1 MSQPVPQEVVF
12 FVGIIGVL
20 AAFVL
25 VVDTLLLILALRVQD
40 EVRAGQR
47 LPLFADKWSLAD
59 PWWGGQ
65 LVVVLILLGVGLSAQ
80 LHRLLTPA
88 AASTS
93 GDVLLA
99 VVTVYLQN
107 AVLAG
112 VAIAYVVRK
121 YGSTLREIGLAW
133 PPKRPEVALGIVGG
147 VVMMVTGLAAEHAVK
162 WLGQEWLSPPTW
174 ERLERLNSVLDPTRL
189 LQRAAE
195 SPLSLWL
202 LVLGIAVAAPVGEEL
217 FFRGFLHTCARRR
230 LGAFWGT
237 LLSSGTFALVHG
249 GPLMVPA
256 ILPLGILLAIAYDRT
271 TSLWVPIVMHTV
283 NNGVLAM
290 VIVLAPQGG
299 RL

>member
-1 MSQPVPQEVVF
+1 MSEPVPPEVVF
-12 FVGIIGVL
+12 FVGILGVL
-20 AAFVL
+20 AAFVV
-25 VVDTLLLILALRVQD
+25 VVDTFLLILALRVQD
-40 EVRAGQR
+40 DVRAGR
-47 LPLFADKWSLAD
+47 RSPLFADKWSLAD

-65 LVVVLILLGVGLSAQ
+65 LVVLLILLGVGLSAQ
-80 LHRLLTPA
+80 VHRLLAPA
-88 AASTS
+88 TASTS
-93 GDVLLA
+93 GDVVLA
-99 VVTVYLQN
+99 VVTVFLQN
-107 AVLAG
+107 VVLAG
-112 VAIAYVVRK
+112 VAVTYVVRK
-121 YGSTLREIGLAW
+121 YGSSLHEMGLGW
-133 PPKRPEVALGIVGG
+133 PPKRPEIALGVVGG
-147 VVMMVTGLAAEHAVK
+147 VAMMVTGLAAEQAVK
-162 WLGQEWLSPPTW
+162 LLGQEWLSPPTW

-217 FFRGFLHTCARRR
+217 FFRGFLHQCARRR

-299 RL
+299 NL